1 MSKSH
6 VIVLSVV
13 HQGLSKK
20 EVAAKYSVSVRWVN
34 MLLAR
39 YRTGGLDEVEP
50 KSKRP
55 KSAPNRISPEVCQ
68 LILDIRFDLT
78 ARGLDNGP
86 KSIHW
91 QLEQEGVAP
100 PSTASI
106 WRILS
111 KAGAITPQPKKRP
124 RTSYIRFQ
132 AEQPNETWQSDFT
145 HWRLADGTDIE
156 ILNWLD
162 DHSRF
167 LLHCA
172 AHKPVTGE
180 IVKRSFIDTV
190 EQYGPPQST
199 LTDNGLVFTAKFI
212 GGNTP
217 LEYTLKQ
224 LGVQQK
230 NGSPGHPQTQGKI
243 ERFHQTL
250 KRYLA
255 QQPRA
260 ETMEQLQSQLDR
272 FTIAYNQNRPH
283 SSLNQQTP
291 HKVYNATIKARPAG
305 DLEGYYRVR
314 HDKTDDTG
322 KVSLRRAGKFHKL
335 GLGRANARTA
345 VLLLVDEEFV
355 TVTAKLTGEILSKHR
370 IDPDRKY
377 WPKITNPQS

>member
-13 HQGLSKK
+13 HQGLTKR
-20 EVAAKYSVSVRWVN
+20 EVAQKYSVSIRWIDQ
-34 MLLAR
+34 LLAR
-39 YRTGGLDEVEP
+39 YRIGGLDAVQP
-50 KSKRP
+50 LSKRP
-55 KSAPNRISPEVCQ
+55 RSSPRRIPDELRQ
-68 LILDIRFDLT
+68 LVLDVRFDLT
-78 ARGLDNGP
+78 SRGLDDGP

-91 QLEQEGVAP
+91 ILSQEGITP

-111 KAGAITPQPKKRP
+111 KAGAITPQPRKRP
-124 RTSYIRFQ
+124 RASYIRFQ
-132 AEQPNETWQSDFT
+132 AQQPNETWQSDFT
-145 HWRLADGTDIE
+145 HWRLANGTDIE

-167 LLHCA
+167 LLSCT
-172 AHKPVTGE
+172 AHKPVTGQ
-180 IVKRSFIDTV
+180 IVKQSFLSTI
-190 EQYGPPQST
+190 EKYGPPQST

-212 GGNTP
+212 GGNAP
-217 LEYTLKQ
+217 LEYSLRQ

-260 ETMEQLQSQLDR
+260 KTITELQLQLDK
-272 FTIAYNQNRPH
+272 FTIAYNRDRPH
-283 SSLNQQTP
+283 SSLNQRTP
-291 HKVYNATIKARPAG
+291 TEVYHATIKAKPTQAL
-305 DLEGYYRVR
+305 DGYYRVR

-322 KVSLRRAGKFHKL
+322 KVSLRRDGKYHKL
-335 GLGRANARTA
+335 GLGRANARTP
-345 VLLLVDEEFV
+345 VLLLIDEEIVRV
-355 TVTAKLTGEILSKHR
+355 THKLTGEVLSHHK
-370 IDPDRKY
+370 IEPNRKY
-377 WPKITNPQS
+377 WPKITNPQQ